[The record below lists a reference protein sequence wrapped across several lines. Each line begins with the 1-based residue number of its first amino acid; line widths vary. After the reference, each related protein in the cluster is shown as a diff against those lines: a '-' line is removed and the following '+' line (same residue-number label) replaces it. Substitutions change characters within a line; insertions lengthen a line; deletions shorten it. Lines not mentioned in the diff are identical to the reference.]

1 MRVGPAF
8 PEIIT
13 SFNIVQLNSHI
24 GLWCWKKAF
33 IRKEQC
39 QDVMSTAQNM
49 LKHFNMTDC
58 KKKVHACFLSM
69 MQISFVGNKISQ
81 TVSKGFDL
89 LQANRIT
96 QNESKQSTSAKRW
109 HTERYQRRTYNTSRQ
124 HKQDYSL
131 NNTDLKVYVS
141 SGWKKT
147 IWNIFYKNPPRLD
160 SSLLFI
166 CDSVPL
172 WIIHND
178 KMQMRRSSTVF
189 KVSR

>member
-1 MRVGPAF
+1 MLLEYDA
-8 PEIIT
+8 
-13 SFNIVQLNSHI
+13 NIFCSI
-24 GLWCWKKAF
+24 K
-33 IRKEQC
+33 
-39 QDVMSTAQNM
+39 
-49 LKHFNMTDC
+49 
-58 KKKVHACFLSM
+58 
-69 MQISFVGNKISQ
+69 GNKISQ
-81 TVSKGFDL
+81 TMSKGFDL

-96 QNESKQSTSAKRW
+96 QNESKQWQSTSAKWW
-109 HTERYQRRTYNTSRQ
+109 HPERYQRHTYNTSRQ
-124 HKQDYSL
+124 HKHDYSL

-189 KVSR
+189 KVCSQGNFGSWAMCLLILARRLVHFEIKVSSFR